1 MLNHYSVAVSPAD
14 GSIWATVLGYPGA
27 IIRVVPGADPM
38 HTALTEIYEPPL
50 PGYGPRGGDVDSN
63 GVFWVSL
70 SSGHLG
76 RSTAG
81 SAR

>member
-1 MLNHYSVAVSPAD
+1 MLNHYSVAISPAD

-27 IIRVVPGADPM
+27 IIRVVPGPDPT

-50 PGYGPRGGDVDSN
+50 PGYGPRGGDIDAD
-63 GVFWVSL
+63 GVFWLSL
-70 SSGHLG
+70 SSGHLASFD
-76 RSTAG
+76 RG